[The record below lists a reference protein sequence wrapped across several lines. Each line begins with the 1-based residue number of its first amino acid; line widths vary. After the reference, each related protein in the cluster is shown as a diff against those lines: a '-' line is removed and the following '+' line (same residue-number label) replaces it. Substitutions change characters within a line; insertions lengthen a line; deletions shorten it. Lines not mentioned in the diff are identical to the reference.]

1 MFSDSP
7 FRLDVAALYHQ
18 CDLSSLAFVTTD
30 ELEPLT
36 EHLGQARAIEA
47 LQFGIG
53 IKHDGY
59 NLYVLGS
66 EGLGK
71 HTTIRELLEQRCKQA
86 PAPFDWCYINN
97 FKQPDKPKMLK
108 LPRGTARK
116 LREDMQRFI
125 GDILA
130 GLPAA
135 FDSDEYQSA
144 FQAIHDEYVRFE
156 EQAIEEIAA
165 KAESNNILMV
175 RTQTGW
181 NLGPKKDGRAMT
193 PDEFDQLPE
202 DEKKL
207 IGQVVA
213 EIQDD
218 LKRILLKIPVW
229 QKETR
234 EKVRQLHREVSLNAV
249 NHFAADLE
257 TDYSVLEDVTTFIE
271 EVKLDILDNVELF
284 RKYGAE
290 RKSANNDLNKLPSAF
305 ESYQVNVLVD
315 NSDTQGAPIIFE
327 DNPTYH
333 NLIGRVEHTAQ
344 FGTLITDFSLIKP
357 GALHLA
363 NGGFL
368 VLDARKVL
376 TSLYAWEGLKRV
388 LHAQEVKIESLEQW
402 LSLATTTSLQPEPIP
417 VSVKVVLTGSRLLYF
432 LLKEYDP
439 EFGQLF
445 KVAVDFSEQMDRD
458 PASMILYARM
468 IASLQQQNK
477 LLPLERSAV
486 ERIIEHC
493 SRMVEDGEK
502 VSLHMGNLLDLLRE
516 SDYWARKEE
525 QPAITHAA
533 VQAVIDARY
542 RRLDQMR
549 ERVHEEIL
557 RGTYLINTRDKVV
570 AQVNGLSVIQLGDYA
585 FGRPSRITAT
595 ARLGSGKVIDIERE
609 VELGGAIHSKG
620 VMILS
625 SFLAYRYARERPL
638 ALSATLV
645 FEQSYGQIE
654 GDSASAAELC
664 ALLSAL
670 ADMPLKQSLAVTG
683 SVNQHGEIQPIG
695 GVNEKIEGFFDI
707 CQARGLSGDQGVII
721 PKANRKHL
729 MLKEAVLAAVNDK
742 QFHIYA
748 VEHVDEV
755 MALLSGLESGAADLN
770 GHYPDETVNGRIERS
785 VARLSELRERF
796 SVSVKNNSE
805 KHPR

>member
-30 ELEPLT
+30 ALEPLT

>member
-1 MFSDSP
+1 
-7 FRLDVAALYHQ
+7 
-18 CDLSSLAFVTTD
+18 
-30 ELEPLT
+30 
-36 EHLGQARAIEA
+36 
-47 LQFGIG
+47 
-53 IKHDGY
+53 
-59 NLYVLGS
+59 
-66 EGLGK
+66 
-71 HTTIRELLEQRCKQA
+71 
-86 PAPFDWCYINN
+86 
-97 FKQPDKPKMLK
+97 
-108 LPRGTARK
+108 
-116 LREDMQRFI
+116 
-125 GDILA
+125 
-130 GLPAA
+130 
-135 FDSDEYQSA
+135 
-144 FQAIHDEYVRFE
+144 
-156 EQAIEEIAA
+156 
-165 KAESNNILMV
+165 
-175 RTQTGW
+175 
-181 NLGPKKDGRAMT
+181 
-193 PDEFDQLPE
+193 LPE